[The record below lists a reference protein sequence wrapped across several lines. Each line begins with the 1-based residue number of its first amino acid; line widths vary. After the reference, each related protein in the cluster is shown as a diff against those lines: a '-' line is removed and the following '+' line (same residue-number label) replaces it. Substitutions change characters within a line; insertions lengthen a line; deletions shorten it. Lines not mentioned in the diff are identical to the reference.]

1 MQKHPSPKVAS
12 PGSHVPLPARS
23 PVAWRRTRTRGG
35 RSHPRDA
42 AGGKQRAW
50 RGWWEAQRRKPEC
63 PLLTVCWWLPLCR
76 WCNQLNPEVR
86 KDSFTE
92 EEDRLI
98 LEAHVKFGNKW
109 ATIARALPG
118 RTDNAIKNHWNST
131 MKRRFADEIRAS
143 SGGSVESDAAG
154 DSDSGG
160 AATVVAEPERG
171 AKRQRRASGQPAAAP
186 LHLSLPTSSLET
198 VPLAASLPLG
208 GHHHRIASAADLSN
222 AAATMSLLMHARD
235 DSGLS
240 SVPFPLDLASRRGVV
255 QQPQAQTQV
264 AMLAALMG
272 ANTAAAAGGH
282 PMHGMSHTLTAHWA
296 MALARS
302 LPYGAVLCR
311 ASDSS
316 DQPPTVLCRP
326 KPSRLAV
333 EGDPKAIAALLE
345 VTCAAV
351 PAPSDLLAE
360 AKQQQALEACC

>member
-1 MQKHPSPKVAS
+1 MTRHKAVWSAEEDVLLQKLVAQY
-12 PGSHVPLPARS
+12 GARHWS
-23 PVAWRRTRTRGG
+23 LIAQKIAG
-35 RSHPRDA
+35 RSSKSCR
-42 AGGKQRAW
+42 
-50 RGWWEAQRRKPEC
+50 
-63 PLLTVCWWLPLCR
+63 LR

-98 LEAHVKFGNKW
+98 LEAHVKYGNKW

-118 RTDNAIKNHWNST
+118 RTDNALKNPWNSP

-160 AATVVAEPERG
+160 AATAVAETEKG
-171 AKRQRRASGQPAAAP
+171 AKRQRRASGQPAATAP
-186 LHLSLPTSSLET
+186 LQLSLPTSSLET
-198 VPLAASLPLG
+198 LPLTASLSLG
-208 GHHHRIASAADLSN
+208 GHHRIASAADLSN

-240 SVPFPLDLASRRGVV
+240 SVPYPLDLASRRGVV

-264 AMLAALMG
+264 TTLAALMG

-282 PMHGMSHTLTAHWA
+282 PMHGLSHTLTAHWA

-360 AKQQQALEACC
+360 AKQQPALEACC